1 MKNEQKI
8 LECKLKYEGVTFQT
22 KSSGDVVVEEYISNK
37 EVRIK
42 FIDTGYRTT
51 ANMSNVTRGN
61 VKDKLK
67 PTVFGVGITGDV
79 SSKITDSE
87 VFKEYKVWSKML
99 QRCYDA
105 KLHERYNTYIGCSVS
120 DNFRYFQYFKEWCN
134 NQVGFDQPNFELDK
148 DLLMKGNK
156 IYSEDTCLFL
166 PHQINSTL
174 TKSNKARG
182 KYPIGVTVDKR
193 GGRFFA
199 QMVIGNEQKK
209 FGYSSTPEEAFY
221 AYKEAKEAYIK
232 KLAEKWKDKIDPR
245 AYNALMN
252 YQVEI
257 ID

>member
-8 LECKLKYEGVTFQT
+8 LDCKLNYEGAMFQT
-22 KSSGDVVVEEYISNK
+22 NSSGIVVVEEYVSNK
-37 EVRIK
+37 EVHIK

-51 ANMSNVTRGN
+51 VNMGNVIRGR

-79 SSKITDSE
+79 PNKITDGD

-99 QRCYDA
+99 QRCYDV

-174 TKSNKARG
+174 TKSDKARG

-193 GGRFFA
+193 VGRFFA
-199 QMVIGNEQKK
+199 QMVIGDEQKK
-209 FGYSSTPEEAFY
+209 FGYSSTPEGAFY

-232 KLAEKWKDKIDPR
+232 ELAEKWKDQIDPR

-252 YQVEI
+252 
-257 ID
+257 